1 MSPNTMS
8 SDTQEPGFGLLL
20 DWLENRLPA
29 AQAADVAARVA
40 AGDPNLQRSVAWL
53 RAYLGAAE
61 RVHFA
66 SSPALQDRL
75 VKLFEAQTRQ
85 SRPPS
90 LLRRYVAALTS
101 DSRLQLGT
109 TGLRGRDDAAPR
121 QLLFSAEVA
130 DIVLNL
136 NTKAGKADLRG
147 QIFPNT
153 DTPPGNL
160 AVQLLRDSVEAA
172 LTTTTETGVFVFAN
186 LSPGEYE
193 VVAVGDAFEVH
204 TAPIALDA

>member
-1 MSPNTMS
+1 MS
-8 SDTQEPGFGLLL
+8 SDIQEPGFGVLLE
-20 DWLENRLPA
+20 WLENRLSA
-29 AQAADVAARVA
+29 EQAADVAARVA
-40 AGDPNLQRSVAWL
+40 AGGLNLHRSVAWL

-66 SSPALQDRL
+66 SSPALQDKL
-75 VKLFEAQTRQ
+75 VKLFEAQVRQVRQ

-101 DSRLQLGT
+101 DSRLQVGMA
-109 TGLRGRDDAAPR
+109 GLRGRDGDAPC

-136 NTKAGKADLRG
+136 SAKAGKADLRG
-147 QIFPNT
+147 QVFPNT
-153 DTPPGNL
+153 ATPPGNL
-160 AVQLLRDSVEAA
+160 AVQLLRDSVEVA
-172 LTTTTETGVFVFAN
+172 LTTTTGTGIFTFTNV
-186 LSPGEYE
+186 SPGAYE